1 MDENETRL
9 AKFTHPKA
17 TATEWKAFLDAE
29 YIHTELVSEFTNHYI
44 AELKSYCQLSNA
56 RNMEYP
62 LKYLLECFGPNIV
75 LSAFNANLIKKRERK
90 VARKNGLI
98 HDQPNPP
105 RQPRH
110 IHRQPRQHTDT
121 IIGLALYSATDS
133 LKQPSAT
140 T

>member
-56 RNMEYP
+56 RNMEYT

-75 LSAFNANLIKKRERK
+75 LSAFNANLIKKRGEEGGSQK
-90 VARKNGLI
+90 WV
-98 HDQPNPP
+98 NPRP
-105 RQPRH
+105 TKSTSPASKH
-110 IHRQPRQHTDT
+110 
-121 IIGLALYSATDS
+121 
-133 LKQPSAT
+133 PSSTAPT
-140 T
+140 L